1 MKTRALHKLTSFA
14 SLLMVLSLAL
24 TSCSKEDEVLDIEP
38 IQVERC
44 EAYIH
49 TSGIPAVTTIGVFWS
64 EIECGDTLQVMDHPE
79 TVRLYMYTLMN
90 PECSDVDYLTY
101 RHGGKLYY
109 YNSFTSP
116 LIDEDIYSA
125 LIPESMIDEVEFI
138 Y

>member
-24 TSCSKEDEVLDIEP
+24 SSCSKEDEVLDIEP
-38 IQVERC
+38 IQVETC

-49 TSGIPAVTTIGVFWS
+49 TSGIPAVTELSIFWNEIG
-64 EIECGDTLQVMDHPE
+64 CGDTLNVMEYPG
-79 TVRLYMYTLMN
+79 TVKLYMYTLRN